1 MITLGHDWKQ
11 LEEFGIR
18 ALTGEA
24 DRTGTRILCDLTDYG
39 KDIVCDLLGIP
50 EHAQCNDNWN
60 SGANHSV
67 MLPYRLFADLCV
79 WCLII
84 GKRCPR
90 VAVISPINEN
100 GSLRSTCEVIGLE
113 REDTTDTSEWDDHL
127 AWLNRA
133 GFHVRVIQI
142 DQKQPGEGT
151 RATHAM
157 SGRTT

>member
-24 DRTGTRILCDLTDYG
+24 DRTGMRILCDLTDYG
-39 KDIVCDLLGIP
+39 KDIVCDLLGLP
-50 EHAQCNDNWN
+50 VTASFPPNWN

-67 MLPYRLFADLCV
+67 MLPYRLFTDLCV
-79 WCLII
+79 WCLLV
-84 GKRCPR
+84 GKRCSQ
-90 VAVISPINEN
+90 VAVISPTNAN
-100 GSLRSTCEVIGLE
+100 GTLRSISEVIGLE
-113 REDTTDTSEWDDHL
+113 RKDVAETAEWTEHL
-127 AWLNRA
+127 EWLREA

-142 DQKQPGEGT
+142 NQGQPGEGT
-151 RATHAM
+151 RAEHAM